1 MISRKM
7 AKEINAQINR
17 EFFSAFLYLAMA
29 NDAIDKGYLGTGK
42 WMSIQ
47 FKEEQEHA
55 LKFAKYLQDQGVKV
69 ELAALPAPKKVWKGI
84 LDMFEEALVHEK
96 KVTAWIYG
104 LNTLAIREKDY
115 ATQSMLR
122 WFIDEQVEE
131 EESATTIIDSL
142 KLVSGDKMGVFMLD
156 KELATRTYTQAAPL
170 AGKE

>member
-1 MISRKM
+1 MISKKM
-7 AKEINAQINR
+7 AKEINAQIGR
-17 EFFSAFLYLAMA
+17 EFYSAFLYLAMA

-55 LKFAKYLQDQGVKV
+55 LKFSKYLQDQGQKV
-69 ELAALPAPKKVWKGI
+69 VLPAMSAPKAVWKGI
-84 LDMFEEALVHEK
+84 LNMFEDALAHEK

-104 LNTLAIREKDY
+104 LNAIAIKEKDY

-131 EESATTIIDSL
+131 EANCVEAISALTKVGTSSGSLYMID
-142 KLVSGDKMGVFMLD
+142 
-156 KELATRTYTQAAPL
+156 RHI
-170 AGKE
+170 GKRGGS

>member
-1 MISRKM
+1 MISKKM

-29 NDAIDKGYLGTGK
+29 NDAIAKGYLGTHK

-55 LKFAKYLQDQGVKV
+55 LKFAKYLEDQGAKV
-69 ELAALPAPKKVWKGI
+69 DLAAMPAPKKAWKNL
-84 LDMFEEALVHEK
+84 LDMFQDALAHEK

-104 LNTLAIREKDY
+104 LNTLAIKEKDY

-131 EESATTIIDSL
+131 EANCNEAISALSLNAASATASYMVDRHI
-142 KLVSGDKMGVFMLD
+142 
-156 KELATRTYTQAAPL
+156 
-170 AGKE
+170 GKRGES

>member
-1 MISRKM
+1 MISKKM

-29 NDAIDKGYLGTGK
+29 NDALDKGFQGTYK

-69 ELAALPAPKKVWKGI
+69 ELAAMPAPKKVWKGI

-115 ATQSMLR
+115 ATQSMLK

-131 EESATTIIDSL
+131 EANCNEAISALSMVGTSSGSL
-142 KLVSGDKMGVFMLD
+142 YMVD
-156 KELATRTYTQAAPL
+156 RHI
-170 AGKE
+170 GKRGEH